1 MMASWLFAFGLI
13 STATL
18 SGVVV
23 LYRRQPL
30 ATLLGELCGS
40 QYRAEFWTA
49 FSAIA
54 IGLVPLIFALTCE
67 PVADAGTPALIA
79 SAQQVKWGLIGLVIS
94 VMALGWVVSRF
105 IPRD

>member
-1 MMASWLFAFGLI
+1 MEEPMMASWLFAFGLI

-23 LYRRQPL
+23 LYLRQPL

-67 PVADAGTPALIA
+67 PVADAGT
-79 SAQQVKWGLIGLVIS
+79 KWGLIGLVIS